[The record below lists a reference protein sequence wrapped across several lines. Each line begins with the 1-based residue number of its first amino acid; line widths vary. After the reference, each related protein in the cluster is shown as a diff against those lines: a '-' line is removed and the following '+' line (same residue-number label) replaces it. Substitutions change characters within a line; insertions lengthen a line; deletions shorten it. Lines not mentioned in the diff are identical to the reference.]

1 MNKALILIFSLITAT
16 ACSQTEEKKPMESP
30 VGYNFNNPTIYKM
43 PEELLEISGI
53 AFRPGKKDTMYAIQD
68 EEGKFFYWKNGNPK
82 TLASS
87 YFGDD
92 GDYEDV
98 AITNIYSFVLRSDG
112 TLFQFPLNEIRQ
124 DKIRSSKIWEDLLP
138 AGEYESLYA
147 DVEKNELYVLC
158 KNCGADK
165 KQESVSGYVLG
176 ISGTGSLELKR
187 NFKMDTRDVSPSES
201 QKKNKLRPSAFTFN
215 KRTNEWFIVSSV
227 NKLLIIAD
235 AAWKVKQVVKLN
247 PKLFPQPE
255 GITFDIDNNLYISN
269 EAGSTS
275 AGTVLM
281 FRAGQSGK

>member
-1 MNKALILIFSLITAT
+1 MNKALVPIFCLITAT
-16 ACSQTEEKKPMESP
+16 ACSQTEKQKPVESP
-30 VGYNFNNPTIYKM
+30 PGYNFNSPVTYKM
-43 PEELLEISGI
+43 PEDLFEISGI
-53 AFRPGKKDTMYAIQD
+53 SFQPGRKDTMYAIQD
-68 EEGKFFYWKNGNPK
+68 EEGKFFYWKNGEPK
-82 TLASS
+82 TLAFS

-112 TLFQFPLNEIRQ
+112 TLIQFPLNEIRQ
-124 DKIRSSKIWEDLLP
+124 DKIKSSRSWKDLLP

-176 ISGTGSLELKR
+176 ISGTGSLALKS
-187 NFKMDTRDVSPSES
+187 NFKIDTHEVSPSES

-235 AAWKVKQVVKLN
+235 TSWKVKQVVKLN

-281 FRAGQSGK
+281 FRAEQSGK